1 LKQSARVDARTDPNH
16 RTNGPVSCSDR
27 LPKLAL
33 LLHSPVTHTRG
44 GKSVME
50 RTSRDAR
57 TSALFIAGVDG
68 VGKLSESV
76 NYAEMFYLVDAG
88 EGRWTVKHATTNEY
102 AGTLLRTTQ
111 GVVLRNEQER
121 FIGTFPS
128 VETALR
134 NLYALA

>member
-1 LKQSARVDARTDPNH
+1 MNTTAVLPPALHNLAFVAHDLVQARAAGRDARTDPNH

-33 LLHSPVTHTRG
+33 LLQSPVTHTRG

-68 VGKLSESV
+68 LANCLS
-76 NYAEMFYLVDAG
+76 
-88 EGRWTVKHATTNEY
+88 
-102 AGTLLRTTQ
+102 Q
-111 GVVLRNEQER
+111 
-121 FIGTFPS
+121 
-128 VETALR
+128 
-134 NLYALA
+134 